1 MIFGKNMGSHM
12 SIDETALSNDGLYT
26 IVANKPVKGLRGAM
40 VAMVKGT
47 QAEKVI
53 EVLLRLPERLRKR
66 VQEATLNMAA
76 GMNLIV
82 KRCFPYAHRVIDR
95 FHVQRLADEAVQEMR
110 IKYRCR
116 ALDEENEQIAMSQ
129 KQQQPY

>member
-1 MIFGKNMGSHM
+1 MGSHM

>member
-1 MIFGKNMGSHM
+1 M